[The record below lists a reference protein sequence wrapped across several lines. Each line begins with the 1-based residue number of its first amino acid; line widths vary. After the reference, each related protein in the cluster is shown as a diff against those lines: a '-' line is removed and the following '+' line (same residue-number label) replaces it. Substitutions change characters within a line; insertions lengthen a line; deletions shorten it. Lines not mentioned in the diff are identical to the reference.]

1 MRRKQVVAC
10 CFALTALCC
19 SKEEPPPF
27 GDGLMTATVNGKPWK
42 GTGYAISSQRSG
54 GQTCPINTVNFSIGS
69 SEAYPNARLN
79 TTQTS
84 LDCIRCDQTQSLF
97 FTKMPLAVQS
107 GKINQV
113 RSCQIDSIPGAS
125 YSTIV
130 GGDATGAVYN
140 VLETKSDNQFRITS
154 YNPATGELR
163 GTFQLTFLRDKLFGS
178 QAGKDT
184 LRFQNGEFALKIK
197 Q

>member
-1 MRRKQVVAC
+1 MRRKQVVVC

-19 SKEEPPPF
+19 SKEGPPPF

-42 GTGYAISSQRSG
+42 GTGYAISSQRNG
-54 GQTCPINTVNFSIGS
+54 GQTCPFNTVDFSIGS

-113 RSCQIDSIPGAS
+113 RSCQIDSIPGAR
-125 YSTIV
+125 YSTII

-140 VLETKSDNQFRITS
+140 VLETKPDNQFRITS

-163 GTFQLTFLRDKLFGS
+163 GTFQLTFLRDKLRGS
-178 QAGKDT
+178 QVGKDT